1 MGLARTPRPRQE
13 RPVVLVFGESDN
25 DRAALVELF
34 RALRPDHASVGV
46 ETRREPLILMKDENR
61 RSIRRKTSDRIA
73 ALVRAEAVTRPVAAV
88 IAHEDCDD
96 TEPAHVTLAATIE
109 AELTSAGVP
118 HPIAATPAWE
128 IETWWMLFPDALQAT
143 RPCWATFDH
152 AGRDVGRIRHAKE
165 ELRRQ
170 LRPTT
175 AHARSRCPDYA
186 ESDGIK
192 IAAAIRSRNLIDQE
206 RGNAASLAEF
216 KAKVRALAL

>member
-1 MGLARTPRPRQE
+1 MARKRSRH
-13 RPVVLVFGESDN
+13 RAHPVILVFGESNN

-34 RALRPDHASVGV
+34 RALRPDLTSVSV

-61 RSIRRKTSDRIA
+61 PSTRRKTTDRIA
-73 ALVRAEAVTRPVAAV
+73 ALVRAEAVTRHVAAV

-152 AGRDVGRIRHAKE
+152 ASRDVGRIQHAKE